1 MKLPYIDHSKFEAP
15 EGYFEDFTNDI
26 MAKIGATETP
36 KKSKNIIKMLFYSVS
51 VAAVLVLGIFI
62 FNQNG
67 NVEQTFEE
75 DWAYQNISSDYFMYE
90 YPSLEYDDSLSI
102 EEFQAYEG
110 YTFSDSFFIDC
121 CY

>member
-15 EGYFEDFTNDI
+15 GGYFEDFTNDI
-26 MAKIGATETP
+26 MAKIAAKENP
-36 KKSKNIIKMLFYSVS
+36 KKGKNIIKMLFYSVS

-67 NVEQTFEE
+67 NIEQALEE

-110 YTFSDSFFIDC
+110 YTFSDSFFID
-121 CY
+121 